1 MYIGVRPEEDP
12 KAVEAELSRIL
23 RSQLFVRAE
32 RQRRFLKF
40 IVAETLAGRGSRI
53 SGYTVGVEVF
63 DRDENFDPT
72 FDPIVRVGAARLR
85 AKLREYYDSEGVS
98 NPMRI
103 ALIKG
108 SYAAKIS
115 SRHSAEPAAPSS
127 PPQSGPGIKREQASP
142 SLLVLPFPTVGD
154 PCGHDRFAAGLTE
167 DLITDLSSIPGLSLV
182 SRQASYKCGARGL
195 RGLRASKLSVDLAL
209 EGSVR
214 FMGEAVR
221 VSVQLVDV
229 PSSLAIWG
237 ARYDLKLKEEFAAQ
251 DKLTDIVVRA
261 VELELI
267 QRGHLQSSQPLSG
280 APRVRDQSKQ
290 ADTDSRSTMAVDP
303 AIQLSGK

>member
-1 MYIGVRPEEDP
+1 MKIGARPEDDP
-12 KAVEAELSRIL
+12 KAVEAELNRIL
-23 RSQLFVRAE
+23 RSQLFVRAD

-40 IVAETLAGRGSRI
+40 IVAETLAGRGNRI

-85 AKLREYYDSEGVS
+85 AKLREYYGSEGAS
-98 NPMRI
+98 NPVQI
-103 ALIKG
+103 ELVKG

-115 SRHSAEPAAPSS
+115 SGHSAEIAVPAS
-127 PPQSGPGIKREQASP
+127 PPPSVLGIRHGQASP
-142 SLLVLPFPTVGD
+142 SLLVLPFPSVGD

-167 DLITDLSSIPGLSLV
+167 DLITDLSNIPGLSLV

-195 RGLRASKLSVDLAL
+195 RASKLHVDLVV

-214 FMGEAVR
+214 FMGELAR

-237 ARYDLKLKEEFAAQ
+237 ARNDLELKEEFAAQ

-267 QRGHLQSSQPLSG
+267 QRGQLQP
-280 APRVRDQSKQ
+280 PRSPDAAALTRDQSKHED
-290 ADTDSRSTMAVDP
+290 ADSRSRTATDP
-303 AIQLSGK
+303 TAQWAGK